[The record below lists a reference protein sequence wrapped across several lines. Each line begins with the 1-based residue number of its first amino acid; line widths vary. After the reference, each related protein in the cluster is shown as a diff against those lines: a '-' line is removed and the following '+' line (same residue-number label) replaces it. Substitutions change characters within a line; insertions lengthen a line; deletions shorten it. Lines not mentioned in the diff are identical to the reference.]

1 MNSKNKPRVW
11 DKAPTLADLEQEML
25 VTGAITPEDIAAS
38 NARAAIAVELIKA
51 RNENKISQRK
61 LEELTGV
68 RKSTITRIE
77 NGIHS
82 PSIDTM
88 LKVLAPLGK
97 TLAVVS
103 NKRTR

>member
-1 MNSKNKPRVW
+1 MNNNRKPRIW
-11 DKAPTLADLEQEML
+11 DKAPTLADLEREML
-25 VTGAITPEDIAAS
+25 ETGAVTREDIAAS
-38 NARAAIAVELIKA
+38 NARAAIAIELIKA
-51 RNENKISQRK
+51 RNEKKISQRK

-97 TLAVVS
+97 TLAIVPD
-103 NKRTR
+103 NG